1 MLDKPRGES
10 RQVLL
15 QVLHEITHQILG
27 QELHEELHEVLQR
40 FFRGSSPDDSA
51 KIHAEGRDTGR
62 IRSVPAF
69 WFI

>member
-27 QELHEELHEVLQR
+27 QELHEVLQR